1 MTYTISMDIFVDDDN
16 IMEDDALEEAIKDM
30 MNMVSVSNFR
40 VLEIND

>member
-16 IMEDDALEEAIKDM
+16 IMENDALEEAIKDM
-30 MNMVSVSNFR
+30 MNMVTISNFK

>member
-16 IMEDDALEEAIKDM
+16 IMEDDILEEAIKDM
-30 MNMVSVSNFR
+30 MNMVAISNFK